1 MITDKGSLWDD
12 EGVKLRVTRSSCR
25 RSSRSCGSR
34 YVVGVGWAVG
44 EVCRGTGLQV
54 KYVEVLD
61 IEEGANR

>member
-1 MITDKGSLWDD
+1 MVLVDD
-12 EGVKLRVTRSSCR
+12 EEYLV
-25 RSSRSCGSR
+25 
-34 YVVGVGWAVG
+34 VG